1 MTIRQLVASCEVI
14 IIIIIITIRPPQA
27 SIEICLF
34 LKLKL
39 VNILVIW
46 WFIKENKGFLL
57 QSWTDLVKLSRNWWE
72 CEWLL
77 FFFFLQLTDIRQKDG
92 GYFLFYYSLFPF
104 WLLLESSPSLLSNT
118 HTHVRAHTHTH
129 THTRTHTHT
138 HTHTPEK
145 H

>member
-72 CEWLL
+72 CE
-77 FFFFLQLTDIRQKDG
+77 
-92 GYFLFYYSLFPF
+92 
-104 WLLLESSPSLLSNT
+104 
-118 HTHVRAHTHTH
+118 
-129 THTRTHTHT
+129 
-138 HTHTPEK
+138 
-145 H
+145 